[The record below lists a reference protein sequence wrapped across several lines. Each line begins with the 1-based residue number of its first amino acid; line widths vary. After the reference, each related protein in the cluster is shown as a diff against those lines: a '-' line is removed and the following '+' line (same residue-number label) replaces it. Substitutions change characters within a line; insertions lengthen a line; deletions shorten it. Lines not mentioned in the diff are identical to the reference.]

1 MLQDIEQIYKQYSQ
15 IVCKYV
21 LGLSNG
27 NKDIAEEITS
37 ETFAIAVERINQFKG
52 NCKIS
57 VWLCQ
62 IAKFLWYKEIKHKTK
77 FKFEQLEDL
86 QLADNENLEDKVI
99 QKQEKLKLF
108 KDIQTLDTS
117 TKDVM
122 YLRVMGNLSFIEIAE
137 IIGKT
142 PNWARVTYYRGKEK
156 LKEVSEN
163 GDKK

>member
-15 IVCKYV
+15 IVYKYV

-52 NCKIS
+52 NCKLS

>member
-15 IVCKYV
+15 IVYKYV

>member
-1 MLQDIEQIYKQYSQ
+1 M
-15 IVCKYV
+15 
-21 LGLSNG
+21 
-27 NKDIAEEITS
+27 
-37 ETFAIAVERINQFKG
+37 
-52 NCKIS
+52 
-57 VWLCQ
+57 
-62 IAKFLWYKEIKHKTK
+62 
-77 FKFEQLEDL
+77 
-86 QLADNENLEDKVI
+86 
-99 QKQEKLKLF
+99 KLF

>member
-1 MLQDIEQIYKQYSQ
+1 M
-15 IVCKYV
+15 
-21 LGLSNG
+21 
-27 NKDIAEEITS
+27 
-37 ETFAIAVERINQFKG
+37 
-52 NCKIS
+52 
-57 VWLCQ
+57 WLCQ

>member
-15 IVCKYV
+15 IVYKYV

-62 IAKFLWYKEIKHKTK
+62 IAKFLWYKEIKHKTN
-77 FKFEQLEDL
+77 FKF
-86 QLADNENLEDKVI
+86 
-99 QKQEKLKLF
+99 
-108 KDIQTLDTS
+108 
-117 TKDVM
+117 
-122 YLRVMGNLSFIEIAE
+122 
-137 IIGKT
+137 
-142 PNWARVTYYRGKEK
+142 
-156 LKEVSEN
+156 
-163 GDKK
+163 

>member
-15 IVCKYV
+15 IVYKYV

-122 YLRVMGNLSFIEIAE
+122 YLRVMGNLSCIEIAE
-137 IIGKT
+137 SIGKT
-142 PNWARVTYYRGKEK
+142 PNLERVTYYRGKEK